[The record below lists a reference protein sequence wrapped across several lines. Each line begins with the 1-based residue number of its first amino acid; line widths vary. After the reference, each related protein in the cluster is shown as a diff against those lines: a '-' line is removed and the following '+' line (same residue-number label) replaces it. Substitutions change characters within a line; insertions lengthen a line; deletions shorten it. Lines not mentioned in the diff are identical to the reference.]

1 MRPRP
6 SRFPTKWA
14 FLMLV
19 CATTVASA
27 QTASMPRRPAPRAA
41 LEQQAAPQTAEPG
54 AAAAAA
60 PAPPAVAEEP
70 PARRAGEEEIVVTGS
85 RVRRKDLT
93 TPAPVTVLTRQQLE
107 ESGRVTIGEFLQL
120 MPEQGNAPNFQLNNG
135 GATYSADG
143 STRINLRSLGVT
155 RTLVLVNGRRMVPAG
170 VGASAAVD
178 LNSIP
183 AAAVDHIEVLKDGA
197 SAIYGSDAIAGVVN
211 VITRRSFN
219 STQASAQ
226 YGVSGHGDAQTFDTS
241 VITGRSGDFGNF
253 MFSVGYFNQGDSW
266 LRDRPWASRALTY
279 NYATG
284 TVDPGGSGRTPQ
296 GTIALPSDA
305 NTTGS
310 CTSLCKGL
318 IASDPNWAND
328 NFIRDPSTVLGWRVM
343 TTADRYNFAA
353 ENYLTIPSERVQAYS
368 AGDTRIGSVVRAYYE
383 ASYVQRHSQQ
393 NAAPM
398 PLNPG
403 DYTIGGGTT
412 PIQVSKDSIYNPFGV
427 DLPFAG
433 RRLVEFGHREYK
445 EDLGTF
451 RVVTGVDGTLPE
463 QSGPLR
469 GWYWDA
475 SVNYGRTSGTF
486 TTDGAIRNSR
496 IADAVGPSFRL
507 PSGQAVCGTKGPD
520 GVAGT
525 ADDQIIAGCVPLNLF
540 GGPNNGSIDPA
551 QINGLGFEGTSRAF
565 DQLFGLGLTTTGEL
579 FTLPISD
586 RPVSLALGYEFRR
599 QSGAQIADPIAASGD
614 SADFNFQSTQGSY
627 SANEAYGELS
637 IPLLSNLVG
646 VKNLEASV
654 AGRYVNYSTFGGNF
668 TYKFGA
674 RYTPVEDITVRGTYS
689 TAFRAPSINE
699 LYLGQAETGP
709 NATDPCADLS
719 TVTATVRAQC
729 IATGVPSVGSNDHG
743 TQELARQGGNTGLR
757 PETAKIFTAGIV
769 LQPRMLR
776 DLSITLDYYHI
787 DVDDLVGTIGVPA
800 ILAGCYPTS
809 GAPVQAYCNL
819 ITRAS
824 GSGRILFVTDVNQN
838 VGSAS
843 TSGIDFAARYAIP
856 TPVGRFGL
864 GVDGTWLATYDRTQ
878 VVGTGLQTINGVGNF
893 DLGALPEFKVNVGG
907 TWRLGGW
914 SAAALARY
922 VGTFKECST
931 PAPDLTSSGGL
942 CYAAPNLPSR
952 QVGHNWTVDLNA
964 SYTLRS
970 PVGRTLLLVGVNNVF
985 DQSPQYVY
993 AAPLA
998 NSDPSIYDFV
1008 GRYVYARMQ
1017 HTF

>member
-1 MRPRP
+1 MRSRP
-6 SRFPTKWA
+6 SLIEKTSILLF
-14 FLMLV
+14 LV
-19 CATTVASA
+19 CAAGIASA
-27 QTASMPRRPAPRAA
+27 QVPSVRRTPAPRAA
-41 LEQQAAPQTAEPG
+41 LEQQAAPPVAEPSP
-54 AAAAAA
+54 AA
-60 PAPPAVAEEP
+60 APPAVAEEH

-155 RTLVLVNGRRMVPAG
+155 RTLVLVNGRRMVPGG

-183 AAAVDHIEVLKDGA
+183 TAAVDHIEVLKDGA

-211 VITRRSFN
+211 IITRKSFS
-219 STQASAQ
+219 STQGSAQ
-226 YGVSGHGDAQTFDTS
+226 YGVSGHGDAETFDAS
-241 VITGRSGDFGNF
+241 VTTGRSGDFGNF
-253 MFSVGYFNQGDSW
+253 MFSAGYFRQGNSW
-266 LRDRPWASRALTY
+266 LRDRDWSARALTY
-279 NYATG
+279 DYATG
-284 TVDPGGSGRTPQ
+284 AVTPGGSGRTPQ

-305 NTTGS
+305 NTRAG
-310 CTSLCKGL
+310 CTTLCQQL
-318 IASDPNWAND
+318 IASDPTWATD
-328 NFIRDPSTVLGWRVM
+328 NFIRDPSRPLGWRVM
-343 TTADRYNFAA
+343 TRADRYNFAA
-353 ENYLTIPSERVQAYS
+353 ENYLTIPSERIQAYS
-368 AGDTRIGSVVRAYYE
+368 AGDTRFANPTVRAYYE
-383 ASYVQRHSQQ
+383 ASYVQRNSQQ

-403 DYTIGGGTT
+403 DYTIGGGNI
-412 PIQVSKDSIYNPFGV
+412 PIQVSKDSVYNPFGV

-463 QSGPLR
+463 QTGPLQ

-475 SVNYGRTSGTF
+475 SLNFGRTSGTF
-486 TTDGAIRNSR
+486 TTAGAIRNSR

-507 PSGQAVCGTKGPD
+507 PSGQAVCGNKGPD
-520 GVAGT
+520 GIAGT
-525 ADDQIIAGCVPLNLF
+525 ADDVVVAGCVPLNLF

-551 QINGLGFEGTSRAF
+551 QISGLGFEGTSRAF
-565 DQLFGLGLTTTGEL
+565 DQLFGVGFNTTGEL
-579 FTLPISD
+579 FTLFGD

-614 SADFNFQSTQGSY
+614 SADFNFQSTQGHY
-627 SANEAYGELS
+627 TANEAYGELA
-637 IPLLSNLVG
+637 IPLLANVAG
-646 VKNLEASV
+646 VRNLEANV

-674 RYTPVEDITVRGTYS
+674 RYTPVPDVTVRGTYS

-699 LYLGQAETGP
+699 LYLGQSETGP
-709 NATDPCADLS
+709 NATDPCTDLS
-719 TVTATVRAQC
+719 TAPPAVRAQC
-729 IATGVPSVGSNDHG
+729 LATGVPAAGSNDHG
-743 TQELARQGGNTGLR
+743 TQQLARVGGNGKLK
-757 PETAKIFTAGIV
+757 PETARIFTAGVV
-769 LQPRMLR
+769 LQPRMVR
-776 DLSITLDYYHI
+776 NLSVTVDYYHI
-787 DVDDLVGTIGVPA
+787 TVDDLVGTIGVPA
-800 ILAGCYPTS
+800 ILAGCYPAS
-809 GAPVQAYCNL
+809 GQPVQAYCSL

-824 GSGRILFVTDVNQN
+824 GSGRILFVTDINQN
-838 VGSAS
+838 VGSSS
-843 TSGIDFAARYAIP
+843 TAGIDVAARYAIP
-856 TPVGRFGL
+856 SPIGRFGL
-864 GVDGTWLATYDRTQ
+864 GLDGTWLAYFDRSQ
-878 VVGTGLQTINGVGNF
+878 VVGTGIQTISGRGNY
-893 DLGALPEFKVNVGG
+893 DLGALPTWKVNAGA

-914 SAAALARY
+914 SASGLARY
-922 VGTFKECST
+922 VGTFKECAT

-952 QVGHNWTVDLNA
+952 QVGHNVTLDLNA
-964 SYTLRS
+964 SYTLLTGA
-970 PVGRTLLLVGVNNVF
+970 GRTLLLLGVNNVF
-985 DQSPQYVY
+985 DQAPQYVY
-993 AAPLA
+993 SAALA
-998 NSDPSIYDFV
+998 NSDPSIYDYV
-1008 GRYVYARMQ
+1008 GRYVYTRVQ